1 MARFLRYREEGL
13 DRVFAGSAPDGDEA
27 LEDLAS
33 FLAETR
39 AALARSPEEAVEAR
53 HVAALAAAG
62 GSLAGRGEATAETER
77 SAWAPAGRAA
87 GAPRRRAPMRFRVV
101 RWTVKVA
108 PAAVGLVALTG
119 GLARAGVDLPGT
131 AAETAFQGVFG
142 IELPSQGGE
151 FETAVDPEQLP
162 EDADETARGVLAVI
176 QAWVSGGEEWTGCE
190 FGARVAH
197 AAQGLEGGP
206 DTSHCVEEGLD
217 TADEASGG
225 AASAGAVTDS
235 GFGTSGQGIAEE
247 AAGGSERFR
256 AHAAEGG
263 QHHPTSGDRSACLPA
278 PRPRHG
284 CIPSQPQD
292 PSSPRVASP
301 G

>member
-1 MARFLRYREEGL
+1 M
-13 DRVFAGSAPDGDEA
+13 
-27 LEDLAS
+27 
-33 FLAETR
+33 
-39 AALARSPEEAVEAR
+39 
-53 HVAALAAAG
+53 
-62 GSLAGRGEATAETER
+62 
-77 SAWAPAGRAA
+77 
-87 GAPRRRAPMRFRVV
+87 
-101 RWTVKVA
+101 
-108 PAAVGLVALTG
+108 
-119 GLARAGVDLPGT
+119 
-131 AAETAFQGVFG
+131 
-142 IELPSQGGE
+142 
-151 FETAVDPEQLP
+151 
-162 EDADETARGVLAVI
+162 
-176 QAWVSGGEEWTGCE
+176 
-190 FGARVAH
+190 AH

-206 DTSHCVEEGLD
+206 DTSHCVEEGLDTADEASGGAAAAGADNAEEGLD

-278 PRPRHG
+278 PQPRHG
-284 CIPSQPQD
+284 CIPSQSQD